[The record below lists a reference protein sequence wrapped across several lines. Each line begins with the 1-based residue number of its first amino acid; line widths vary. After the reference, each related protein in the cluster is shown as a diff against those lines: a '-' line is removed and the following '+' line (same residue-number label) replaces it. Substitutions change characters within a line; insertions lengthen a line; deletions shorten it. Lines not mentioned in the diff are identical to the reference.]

1 MVLLWHK
8 EKALNHAMCSAL
20 FLFSSHSKE
29 MAVAGDEFAHCEEG
43 VDGSDAVG
51 NDMSDHLAF
60 GVCLL
65 WFPKGFPR

>member
-29 MAVAGDEFAHCEEG
+29 MTVAGDEFAHCEEG

-51 NDMSDHLAF
+51 N
-60 GVCLL
+60 
-65 WFPKGFPR
+65 